1 MHRRSAFRLDR
12 RAGHAEGPV
21 DEAERDMRAAGR
33 LLAMAAVAALAAC
46 APKPEPRPA
55 PPLVE
60 VVPPPTPPPLPPVET
75 STDWADLPLSPG
87 DWRYQTAGGG
97 TEAWFG
103 SATEGFMLRCDSGRR
118 EVVLTRVGA
127 RSGTPLTIRT
137 SSATRAVADGAALPA
152 SDPLL
157 DAIAFSRGRFAV
169 EAAQAST
176 LIVPAWPE
184 PGRVVEDC
192 RN

>member
-1 MHRRSAFRLDR
+1 MK
-12 RAGHAEGPV
+12 
-21 DEAERDMRAAGR
+21 AAAR
-33 LLAMAAVAALAAC
+33 LLGMAAAAAALAGC
-46 APKPEPRPA
+46 APRSGPA
-55 PPLVE
+55 PPRVE
-60 VVPPPTPPPLPPVET
+60 VIPPRAPAPAPAPPVVARA
-75 STDWADLPLSPG
+75 DWADLPLSPG
-87 DWRYQTAGGG
+87 DWRYQTAGGD

-103 SATEGFMLRCDSGRR
+103 IVEAGFMLRCDPTRR
-118 EVVLTRVGA
+118 EVFLA
-127 RSGTPLTIRT
+127 CIPAPAGTPLTIRT
-137 SSATRAVADGAALPA
+137 SSASRVVTDGVALPA

-169 EAAQAST
+169 EAPGLPA

>member
-1 MHRRSAFRLDR
+1 MK
-12 RAGHAEGPV
+12 
-21 DEAERDMRAAGR
+21 AAAR
-33 LLAMAAVAALAAC
+33 LLGMAATAALAAC
-46 APKPEPRPA
+46 APKSEPA
-55 PPLVE
+55 PPRVE
-60 VVPPPTPPPLPPVET
+60 VTPPPAPPPAPPVVAR
-75 STDWADLPLSPG
+75 TDWVDLPLSPG
-87 DWRYQTAGGG
+87 DWRYQAAGGD

-103 SATEGFMLRCDSGRR
+103 SGEAGFMLRCDPTRR
-118 EVVLTRVGA
+118 EILLA
-127 RSGTPLTIRT
+127 RIPTPAGTPLKIRT
-137 SSATRAVADGAALPA
+137 SSASRVVPDGVALPA

-169 EAAQAST
+169 EAPGVPT